1 MNRDLAS
8 YLFASET
15 IFTLKSDV
23 TASEVETSSSV
34 LEKNS
39 SLKIEAT
46 EKVTLVLEGKS
57 DVSKE
62 SNIIETST
70 NVDSVVLL
78 PKITKNVIVIVKSL
92 SENSKNLLEKI
103 LGSVKLDF
111 DKVALIDIA
120 QETPVL
126 TDVLD
131 NERSYKILS
140 FGVNVNQLKVNHT
153 LQPYIAKTDNQ
164 ATYLLFDDL
173 TAIETNLKDEKKLLW
188 AAIKP
193 LFS

>member
-8 YLFASET
+8 YLFSSET
-15 IFTLKSDV
+15 IFALKSDV
-23 TASEVETSSSV
+23 TASLVETSNAV
-34 LEKNS
+34 LDEKS

-46 EKVTLVLEGKS
+46 EKNTAVLEEKS
-57 DVSKE
+57 QALNE
-62 SNIIETST
+62 NNIIETST

-78 PKITKNVIVIVKSL
+78 PKITKNVIVIVDSL
-92 SENSKNLLEKI
+92 SENHKNLLEKI

-111 DKVALIDIA
+111 DKVELINIAL
-120 QETPVL
+120 ETPTL
-126 TDVLD
+126 TEVLD

-140 FGVNVNQLKVNHT
+140 FGVNISQLKVNHT

-173 TAIETNLKDEKKLLW
+173 AAIENNLKDEKKLLW